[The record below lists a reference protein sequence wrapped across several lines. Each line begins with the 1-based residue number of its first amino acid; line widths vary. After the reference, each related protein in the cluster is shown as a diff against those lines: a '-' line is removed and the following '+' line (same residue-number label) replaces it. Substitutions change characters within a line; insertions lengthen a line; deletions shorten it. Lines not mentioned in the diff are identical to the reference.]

1 MRIVDAHTHVIE
13 RVAGFG
19 PRGEL
24 RPVGGGRARWST
36 GLEIQLIPPEL
47 GDRTFPGEA
56 LLRLLDAHGVGQAV
70 LLQGSFYGF
79 QNEYTAEVVRL
90 APARLVGAG
99 TFDPFCR
106 QRDAVLARL
115 LGELAFPAVK
125 LELSDGAG
133 LMGYHAPFDLD
144 GPVLAGPVEQVAAA
158 GATLVL
164 DLGSPGM
171 SSFQPHAVARLARRH
186 PRLRI
191 VICHLLAPGP
201 RDEAPLAEALEVLSA
216 ENVWFDLA
224 AVPWNVRPEPFPYP
238 TARRYLALA
247 KRRAGSARLLW
258 GSDAPSAATADTYAR
273 LLRWVVEAPEL
284 TGPELE
290 GVLHRNACDA
300 YPALRK
306 GT

>member
-13 RVAGFG
+13 SVAGFG

-24 RPVGGGRARWST
+24 RPLGRGRARWAS

-47 GDRTFPGEA
+47 GDRSFPGEA
-56 LLRLLDAHGVGQAV
+56 LLRLLDAHDVGQAV
-70 LLQGSFYGF
+70 LLQGSLYGF
-79 QNEYTAEVVRL
+79 QNEFTAEVVQL
-90 APARLVGAG
+90 APARLIAAG
-99 TFDPFCR
+99 TFDPFCKER
-106 QRDAVLARL
+106 ERVVARL
-115 LGELAFPAVK
+115 LGQLAFPAMK

-133 LMGYHAPFDLD
+133 LMGYHEPFAID
-144 GPVLAGPVEQVAAA
+144 GPVLAGPIEQVAAA

-171 SSFQPHAVARLARRH
+171 ASFQPEAAARLARRY
-186 PRLRI
+186 PALR
-191 VICHLLAPGP
+191 VVLCHLLAPTA
-201 RDEAPLAEALEVLSA
+201 RDEAPLTDALKVLSA
-216 ENVWFDLA
+216 DNIWFDLA
-224 AVPWNVRPEPFPYP
+224 AVPWNVRPERFPYP

-247 KRRAGSARLLW
+247 RRLVGSSRLLW
-258 GSDAPSAATADTYAR
+258 GSDAPAAATADSYAH
-273 LLRWVVEAPEL
+273 LLQWVIQAPEL

-290 GVLHRNACDA
+290 KVLSGNACEA